1 MNGSLLRIRLVAGKL
16 MRGNRILL
24 MLLLVWPCIL
34 SAIVLASAQGHPAP
48 EDVASILQQELFYGL
63 ALVGLGASLALG
75 TEQRAH
81 RTQQVLS
88 RAVSRG
94 EYLLALGLS
103 AYLPFAGYVLVWLL
117 NAAVLSALL
126 HQHTPVLFA
135 VLMAELSGGLLLCGI
150 GLLWSVL
157 LPQAFAAGG
166 TSIVLGLLLASGMHG
181 YGSVA
186 ALFGWIAGASQ
197 IKLSVLLWSDAAQAA
212 AGFVLL
218 VVAAVL
224 LFTRKD
230 LRTT

>member
-1 MNGSLLRIRLVAGKL
+1 MRGSFPRISLVAGKL

-24 MLLLVWPCIL
+24 ILLLVWPCVL
-34 SAIVLASAQGHPAP
+34 TGIVMASAQGHPAA

-88 RAVSRG
+88 RAVNRG

-103 AYLPFAGYVLVWLL
+103 AYLPFAGYMLVWLL
-117 NAAVLSALL
+117 NAAVLSAFL
-126 HQHTPVLFA
+126 HQHAPALFTVL
-135 VLMAELSGGLLLCGI
+135 LAELAGGLLLCGF

-157 LPQAFAAGG
+157 LPQMFAAGG
-166 TSIVLGLLLASGMHG
+166 TGIVLGLLLVAGSHG
-181 YGSVA
+181 FHSVA
-186 ALFGWIAGASQ
+186 VLFGIVTGSLQ
-197 IKLSVLLWSDAAQAA
+197 TKLSATVWGDAGQAA
-212 AGFVLL
+212 AGFAVLA
-218 VVAAVL
+218 VAAVL

-230 LRTT
+230 IWTA

>member
-1 MNGSLLRIRLVAGKL
+1 MSGSFLRISLVAGKL

-24 MLLLVWPCIL
+24 ILMLVWPCVL
-34 SAIVLASAQGHPAP
+34 TGIVVASAQGHPAA

-88 RAVSRG
+88 RAVGRG

-117 NAAVLSALL
+117 NAGVLSALL
-126 HQHTPVLFA
+126 HQHVSALFTVLP
-135 VLMAELSGGLLLCGI
+135 AELAGGLLLCGF

-157 LPQAFAAGG
+157 LPQMFAAGG
-166 TSIVLGLLLASGMHG
+166 TSVVLGLLLVAGAHG
-181 YGSVA
+181 FHGVA
-186 ALFGWIAGASQ
+186 MLFGMITGSLQ
-197 IKLSVLLWSDAAQAA
+197 TRLSLMVWGDAAQAV
-212 AGFVLL
+212 AGFVILA
-218 VVAAVL
+218 VMAVL

-230 LRTT
+230 LPIA